1 MDLYMR
7 SQEKGITMTMSIAKL
22 INTLFNTHMVV
33 HETYYQKGW
42 VKGLIKAQYVQ
53 IRQWDNISRWGQ
65 ILQAAETLLAVDDDY
80 KQVIYENMAD
90 SLVNVVGA
98 IEDPRSIVLTV
109 SNNGSVIQIAV
120 RYQYSWL

>member
-1 MDLYMR
+1 
-7 SQEKGITMTMSIAKL
+7 MTMSIAKL

>member
-1 MDLYMR
+1 
-7 SQEKGITMTMSIAKL
+7 MTMSINAM
-22 INTLFNTHMVV
+22 INTLFNTNMVV

-65 ILQAAETLLAVDDDY
+65 ILQAAETLLAIDDEED
-80 KQVIYENMAD
+80 KQSVYESVAD
-90 SLVNVVGA
+90 NLVNVVGA

-109 SNNGSVIQIAV
+109 SNNGSIIQLAV